1 MAYPYSVVS
10 DPIIEI
16 SNLDFAYGQRL
27 VLKHI
32 SLTVARGT
40 TVGLIGPNGGG
51 KTTLIK
57 LLLGLLKPTRGTIT
71 VAGLPAAI
79 AVRRGDVLGYL
90 PQNPRTPPGFPINVG
105 QFVRLGLTGKIG
117 ILGKESADDLKHV
130 QWLLGKVGI
139 QELAEVPIGSL
150 SGGELQRAYIARAL
164 AARPHVLLLD
174 EPTTGIDRVG
184 QDQFIEFLGDLRQSL
199 SLTVI
204 LVSHD
209 LRTVAAACDRLACL
223 NVTLHYH
230 DVPENMPRELAREMF
245 GTDLTELRTSR
256 AG

>member
-1 MAYPYSVVS
+1 VS

-32 SLTVARGT
+32 DLSILPGT
-40 TVGLIGPNGGG
+40 MLGVIGPNGGG

-57 LLLGLLKPTRGTIT
+57 LLLGLLPPTRGSIA
-71 VAGLPAAI
+71 VAGMPAGI
-79 AVRRGDVLGYL
+79 AVARGDVMGYL
-90 PQNPRTPPGFPINVG
+90 PQNPRVPAGFPIDVG

-117 ILGKESADDLKHV
+117 LLGRESKDDLRHV
-130 QWLLGKVGI
+130 RWLMEKVGI
-139 QELAEVPIGSL
+139 HELATTPIGSL
-150 SGGELQRAYIARAL
+150 SGGELQRVYIARAL
-164 AARPHVLLLD
+164 AARPHILLLD
-174 EPTTGIDRVG
+174 EPTTGIDRAG
-184 QDQFIEFLGDLRQSL
+184 QDRFIEFLGDLKQTL

-209 LRTVAAACDRLACL
+209 LRTVAAVCDRLACL

-230 DVPENMPRELAREMF
+230 DVPQNMPSELAREMF
-245 GTDLTELRTSR
+245 GTDVTELRAMR
-256 AG
+256 AV

>member
-1 MAYPYSVVS
+1 VP
-10 DPIIEI
+10 DPIIQI
-16 SNLDFAYGQRL
+16 SNVDFAYGQRL
-27 VLKHI
+27 VLKHV
-32 SLTVARGT
+32 SMSVTPGT
-40 TVGLIGPNGGG
+40 TVGIIGPNGGG

-57 LLLGLLKPTRGTIT
+57 LLLGLLKPTRGQIS
-71 VAGLPAAI
+71 VAGFSPTA

-90 PQNPRTPPGFPINVG
+90 PQNPAVPERFPLSVR
-105 QFVRLGLTGKIG
+105 QFVQLGLTGKIRF
-117 ILGKESADDLKHV
+117 LCSESTEDLQHIR
-130 QWLLGKVGI
+130 WLLDKLGI
-139 QELAEVPIGSL
+139 TELAESPIGSL

-164 AARPHVLLLD
+164 ATRPRLLLLD

-184 QDQFIEFLGDLRQSL
+184 QDQFINFLADLKQSL
-199 SLTVI
+199 NLTVI

-245 GTDLTELRTSR
+245 GSDLAELRMGKAS
-256 AG
+256 